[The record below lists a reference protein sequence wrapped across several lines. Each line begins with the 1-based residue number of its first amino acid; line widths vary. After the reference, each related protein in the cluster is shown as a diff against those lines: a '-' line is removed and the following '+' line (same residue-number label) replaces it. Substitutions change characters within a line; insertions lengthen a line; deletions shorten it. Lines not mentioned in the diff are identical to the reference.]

1 MKTIQQ
7 KIIKYLLFIL
17 VLGLFTNG
25 CSSCPTSTYTDE
37 IKTILD
43 PVSQTLEDF
52 YTTHQRMPNTSER
65 NKILEDRG
73 CLFGDKGEGYCKKF
87 GVWFKVY
94 NDSTS
99 NPPSDYSLNLEHGD
113 VFCSSNISSYG
124 TKGKYP
130 LAFCSSTC
138 GGWQ

>member
-1 MKTIQQ
+1 MKTIKQN
-7 KIIKYLLFIL
+7 IIKYLLFIL

-73 CLFGDKGEGYCKKF
+73 CLFGDKGEGYCRKF
-87 GVWFKVY
+87 GVWFRVEGKIY
-94 NDSTS
+94 NAG
-99 NPPSDYSLNLEHGD
+99 DYDLFLFHND
-113 VFCSSNISSYG
+113 VFCTAELNS
-124 TKGKYP
+124 KGKKSKYP
-130 LAFCSSTC
+130 LAFCSNTC